1 MSRIDLIFV
10 GGFLGAGKTT
20 LLHTAARTLSRRGR
34 RVGLVTNDQAPQL
47 FDTALLGAAGPV
59 AEVAGQC
66 FCCGLDDL
74 LGALD
79 SLAEQGVDCILAEP
93 VGSCTDLSATLL
105 QPLKDRHGERFRLAP
120 LTVLADPDRLLD
132 ALEARSSDLHEATA
146 YIYGL
151 QLEEADRILVTK
163 SDSLDEGV
171 GDAIVGLTRQA
182 YSVPVDAIAAASG
195 EGVAQW
201 LDTTLAGG
209 PVGAR
214 VLDIDYDRYALG
226 EAVLGWLN
234 ATVRVS
240 AAHTRL
246 PALLVG
252 SIRDQAAASDAPIGH
267 VKALLS
273 DDGPLALAQCTA
285 VDGPV
290 HTSRLGQP
298 SGAPAQLVLNA
309 RVQITPETL
318 EAWVEHAL
326 TTALESTGTTA
337 EVLDKSCFSPAYP
350 RPTVRYDHVV

>member
-1 MSRIDLIFV
+1 MRRIDLIFV

-201 LDTTLAGG
+201 LDATLAGG

-214 VLDIDYDRYALG
+214 ILDIDYDRYALG
-226 EAVLGWLN
+226 EAVMGWLN

-240 AAHTRL
+240 AATHTAAGPAGPKHPGSGRRLGRSDRPCEGAAERRRPARSRTVHRSGRSRTHVPPRSAVRNAGTAGAQCPRADHTRDTRGL
-246 PALLVG
+246 GRARPHDRPRVDRHDRRGAGQVL
-252 SIRDQAAASDAPIGH
+252 
-267 VKALLS
+267 LLS
-273 DDGPLALAQCTA
+273 RIP
-285 VDGPV
+285 
-290 HTSRLGQP
+290 
-298 SGAPAQLVLNA
+298 
-309 RVQITPETL
+309 TPDCSL
-318 EAWVEHAL
+318 
-326 TTALESTGTTA
+326 
-337 EVLDKSCFSPAYP
+337 
-350 RPTVRYDHVV
+350 